1 MIPSLILPDIFLPF
15 RDETLSLQKKH
26 AHYLAR
32 VLRLQ
37 PGDPVFLLD
46 GRGNRCRAEILE
58 VSRLSVS
65 LKVGDTERL
74 DSESP
79 LKITIIQGLPKP
91 GKMDWIVQ
99 KATELGV
106 IAIAP
111 VITERSQVRC
121 SGASATGGVGR
132 WRKIA
137 ESATA
142 QSGRGIVPEIY
153 DPEPL
158 DVFFQK
164 QKYLGSGRG
173 LVFWEKAEKSLKTAI
188 PEVDSGSLSNLSV
201 FVGPEGGLT
210 VAEVGMAEEAGFVQ
224 ASLGSRILRTETAAV
239 VAIGLLQFALGDLG

>member
-1 MIPSLILPDIFLPF
+1 MIPSLILPDTFLPF

-65 LKVGDTERL
+65 LKLGDTERL
-74 DSESP
+74 DSESS
-79 LKITIIQGLPKP
+79 LKITLIQGLPKP

-106 IAIAP
+106 AAIAP
-111 VITERSQVRC
+111 VITERSQVRR
-121 SGASATGGVGR
+121 SGSSATGVGR

-153 DPEPL
+153 NPEPI
-158 DVFFQK
+158 DAFFQK
-164 QKYLGSGRG
+164 QKYCGSDRG
-173 LVFWEKAEKSLKTAI
+173 VVFWVKADKRLKTAI
-188 PEVDSGSLSNLSV
+188 LEIDPDSLSKLSV

-210 VAEVGMAEEAGFVQ
+210 VAEVGMAEEAGFIQ
-224 ASLGSRILRTETAAV
+224 ASLGPRILRTETAAV